1 MPKKPSPHSPNGRL
15 HRLADHSIRPF
26 VLVVALLLSVNVRAA
41 QTDVIDYQLAVG
53 FDLSKQMV
61 HGTARLAVPAGKSLR
76 LDLHGFEVTMLQE
89 NGTVLGVPSDS
100 IVRIPEA
107 AVSQHV
113 IVHYQK
119 SFVGSADNLVGPAG
133 IALTGFWHP
142 QTDSDCRF
150 HLQASLPNEFEAV
163 SEADQIDTEVTAG
176 GKTQRFSLAQPLPYL
191 TFVAG
196 PYVVVKEPFANGK
209 TLYSYFFAEDA
220 ELAADY
226 RQKALGYL
234 KRYEELIGPYPYQRF
249 SIVENRLPTGYAM
262 AGYTLLGQ
270 SVARLPF
277 ITETSLGHE
286 ILHSWFGNSVRVDQT
301 QGNWCEGLTTYLA
314 DQAYAAD
321 EGEGAAFRKESL
333 LKYQHYVKTNTAL
346 AVKDF
351 HGAAPGQDQA
361 QQAVR
366 AVGYGK
372 VAMIFRM
379 LEQKLGHEVFI
390 SSLRHF
396 YLDRKGKTASWDD
409 LRQSFEQNSVALTP
423 ALGKEWAKLFFNQ
436 WLQRQDIPNLSAEKI
451 SLAEKGGVLT
461 LAFTLHQSGD
471 KPYAM
476 DVPILI
482 FSSTGLTRKI
492 VRTETIDQEVV
503 LPLTQHPTAMVLD
516 PDYDLMRVLTTAELS
531 PSWDWFTG
539 SEKKL
544 VVVNSTSE
552 YDLYQPLIELLEA
565 QGAEITAA
573 NEVTDAELVANAV
586 IFLGVSGPTPRS
598 LFANPQFP
606 AKGVTFDIRKNPF
619 NQAMPVVLVSAEN
632 QTELQAGLVK
642 MKHYGK
648 YGYLHFENGRALA
661 KKIIPAALGVTYELD
676 EEPVAIVTAANVSLS
691 GIMAKLAAN
700 RVIYVGESH
709 TRFEDHK
716 LQLRVIRELL
726 NMGKRFAIGMEMFP
740 HDTQKILD
748 AFIGGDIEE
757 AEFLKKS
764 KYFSGWRFD
773 YRLYRDIINFARQ
786 QKIPIIALNIDKESV
801 SKVYAQGGMA
811 GLSPE
816 ETASLPVDRDLD
828 VPGYRERIHSVY
840 AQHPGRDEKQFA
852 GFFQAQA
859 IWDEVM
865 AQTVVDYL
873 VSHPDQQMVVLAGL
887 GHVVKENAIPP
898 RVARRLDVE
907 QAVLMSSDGTAIA
920 PSEADYV
927 VFMPPSSL
935 PQAALLGIVMNQPKE
950 KEPVVIEE
958 VVASSP
964 AAKAG
969 LKNGDS
975 VLSVDGKPVAG
986 AEDIK
991 IILLDKKIGETVTVR
1006 IKRQRP
1012 IFADQELT
1020 FDVTL

>member
-1 MPKKPSPHSPNGRL
+1 MN
-15 HRLADHSIRPF
+15 
-26 VLVVALLLSVNVRAA
+26 VLAA
-41 QTDVIDYQLAVG
+41 QADVIDYHLAVG
-53 FDLSKQMV
+53 FDLAKQTV
-61 HGTARLAVPAGKSLR
+61 HGTARLVVPAGTSLQ
-76 LDLHGFEVTMLQE
+76 LDVHGLLVTMLQQ
-89 NGTVLGVPSDS
+89 NGAARVLPSDS
-100 IVRIPEA
+100 VISMSASA
-107 AVSQHV
+107 ARQQL

-119 SFVGSADNLVGPAG
+119 SFAGSADNLVGPAG

-142 QTDSDCRF
+142 QADSDCRF

-176 GKTQRFSLAQPLPYL
+176 GKTQRFSLAQPLPSL

-209 TLYSYFFAEDA
+209 TLFSYFFAEDA

-286 ILHSWFGNSVRVDQT
+286 ILHSWFGNAVRVDQS

-314 DQAYAAD
+314 DQAYAA
-321 EGEGAAFRKESL
+321 EKGEGAAFRKESL
-333 LKYQHYVKTNTAL
+333 LKYQHYVKKDTAL
-346 AVKDF
+346 AAKDF
-351 HGAAPGQDQA
+351 HGAELGQGPA

-379 LEQKLGHEVFI
+379 LEQKLGRDVFI
-390 SSLRHF
+390 GSLRHF
-396 YLDRKGKTASWDD
+396 YQSRKGKTASWDD
-409 LRQSFEQNSVALTP
+409 LQRSFEHTSGALSP
-423 ALGKEWAKLFFNQ
+423 APDKDWAKHFFGQ
-436 WLQRQDIPNLSAEKI
+436 WLQRQDVPNLSVEKI
-451 SLAEKGGVLT
+451 SLAETGGVLT
-461 LAFTLHQSGD
+461 LTFTLHQSGE
-471 KPYAM
+471 KPYAL
-476 DVPILI
+476 DVPLLL
-482 FSSTGLTRKI
+482 FSSTGLVRKI
-492 VRTETIDQEVV
+492 VKTAAIDQEVV
-503 LPLTQHPTAMVLD
+503 LPLTQHPTALVID
-516 PDYDLMRVLTTAELS
+516 PDYDLMRALGAAELP

-539 SEKKL
+539 AEKKL
-544 VVVNSTSE
+544 AVVNSADE
-552 YDLYQPLIELLEA
+552 YDLYQPLIEQLEA

-573 NEVTDAELVANAV
+573 SEVTDADLTANAV
-586 IFLGVSGPTPRS
+586 IFLGVSGATPRS
-598 LFANPQFP
+598 LFANPQHP
-606 AKGVTFDIRKNPF
+606 AMGVSFDVRRNPF
-619 NQAMPVVLVSAEN
+619 SLTLPAVLVAAEN
-632 QTELQAGLVK
+632 QMELQAGLAK
-642 MKHYGK
+642 MRHYGK
-648 YGYLHFENGRALA
+648 YGYLHFENGRALE
-661 KKIIPAALGVTYELD
+661 KKIVPAALGLAYALD
-676 EEPVAIVTAANVSLS
+676 EEPAAIVSTANLSLA
-691 GIMAKLAAN
+691 GIMAKLAPN

-740 HDTQKILD
+740 RGTQAILD
-748 AFIGGDIEE
+748 AFIKGEIEE
-757 AEFLKKS
+757 GEFLKKS

-786 QKIPIIALNIDKESV
+786 QKIPIIALNIDKDSV

-828 VPGYRERIHSVY
+828 APGYRERIHSVY
-840 AQHPGRDEKQFA
+840 TQHPGRDEKQFG

-865 AQTVVDYL
+865 AQTIAEYL
-873 VSHPDQQMVVLAGL
+873 VEHPDRQMVVLAGL

-907 QAVLMSSDGTAIA
+907 QAVLMSSDGTTIS

-927 VFMPPSSL
+927 VFMSPSSL

-950 KEPVVIEE
+950 NEPIVIEE
-958 VVASSP
+958 VVQASP

-969 LKNGDS
+969 LKKGDS
-975 VLSVDGKPVAG
+975 VLAVDGKPVAISD
-986 AEDIK
+986 DIK

-1012 IFADQELT
+1012 VFADQELT
-1020 FDVTL
+1020 LDVTL